1 MFAATR
7 IVLVGGPD
15 GVTEKC
21 GAPLEVTNLADKVK
35 VPFASGYEHFTHSG
49 EFAVIDGDFRPVF
62 EWCDR
67 TKIAE

>member
-1 MFAATR
+1 MFTATR

-15 GVTEKC
+15 GVAEKC
-21 GAPLEVTNLADKVK
+21 APLEVTNLDDKVK
-35 VPFASGYEHFTHSG
+35 VPFASGYEHFSHSG